1 MKNYLK
7 ITSAIFIFSFS
18 DIYAAEKLKKFPYI
32 SGELLTQVQSDH
44 ALSTRKEGVASGNA
58 FLYAQADIA
67 VNIDKNW
74 TAKTQWRL
82 QPNDVLTTR
91 NKATPE
97 RYRTFLSNDRGVNL
111 DEMGLLV
118 EELKIEYENEDLK
131 AFAGKF
137 DPTFGTAWRKSKRIG
152 VFTAQMT
159 EDYNLREKIGVG
171 VTALLEN
178 SNVTLNSFVN
188 DKTSLSRSMFND
200 RGRANNSGSIAGN
213 NSAFSSYSISMDGE
227 NFLTIDNLFYNLGYR
242 SLGVNREDSDSKRE
256 QGYVASLEYLY
267 KITRNSSVIPFVEM
281 VKIKNFNGERSRDAT
296 YTTLA
301 LIGKYSSWTGS
312 VSFIDRDIKEPLSHK
327 KINDR
332 MLQLTVGYKFTDNL
346 TVDLSRAN
354 LKEDG
359 YKAPMIGANVTYL
372 YKF

>member
-1 MKNYLK
+1 MKKYLK
-7 ITSAIFIFSFS
+7 ITSAIFALSFC
-18 DIYAAEKLKKFPYI
+18 DAYAAKLKQFPYI
-32 SGELLTQVQSDH
+32 SGELLTQVQGDQV
-44 ALSTRKEGVASGNA
+44 LSSRKNDVPSGNA

-67 VNIDKNW
+67 VNINKNW

-91 NKATPE
+91 NKVNPE
-97 RYRTFLSNDRGVNL
+97 RYRTFLSNDRGFNV

-118 EELKIEYENEDLK
+118 EELKIEYENEDLR

-159 EDYNLREKIGVG
+159 EDYNLREKLGVG

-178 SNVTLNSFVN
+178 SNITLNSFVN
-188 DKTSLSRSMFND
+188 DKTSLGRSMIND
-200 RGRANNSGSIAGN
+200 RGRADNSKSIAGN
-213 NSAFSSYSISMDGE
+213 SNAFSSYSISMDGE
-227 NFLTIDNLFYNLGYR
+227 NFLSIDNLFYNLGYR
-242 SLGVNREDSDSKRE
+242 SLGVEREDLNSKRE
-256 QGYVASLEYLY
+256 QGYSIGLEYLY
-267 KITRNSSVIPFVEM
+267 KVSRNSSIIPFAEI
-281 VKIKNFNGERSRDAT
+281 VKINNFNGERSRNAT

-312 VSFIDRDIKEPLSHK
+312 VSVIDRDIKEPLRANK
-327 KINDR
+327 VNDR
-332 MLQLTVGYKFTDNL
+332 LLQLTVGYKFTDNL
-346 TVDLSRAN
+346 TVDLTRAN
-354 LKEDG
+354 VREDG
-359 YKAPMIGANVTYL
+359 YKGSMVGANVTYL